1 MFYDHVCLYYIHVPT
16 SLSDTHST
24 VLFLIFFPRAGLEQ
38 PETDHSPDVPRKR
51 DAIMVGLTSLFTLL
65 LVGIVSTYLLVGN
78 RDYLLTWANTL
89 GICATV
95 MSCIQ
100 YIPQLWTTYKIG
112 HVLSLS
118 ITSMI
123 IQVPGAFLFAFSLWL
138 RVGWQGWSTWLIY
151 CVTGV
156 LQGSLLCMAIY
167 FSRQDRKGKVSDDG
181 ALAEEP
187 SENDPLLPGRSNG
200 HT

>member
-1 MFYDHVCLYYIHVPT
+1 
-16 SLSDTHST
+16 
-24 VLFLIFFPRAGLEQ
+24 
-38 PETDHSPDVPRKR
+38 
-51 DAIMVGLTSLFTLL
+51 
-65 LVGIVSTYLLVGN
+65 
-78 RDYLLTWANTL
+78 
-89 GICATV
+89 

-118 ITSMI
+118 ITTMI

-151 CVTGV
+151 CVTGL
-156 LQGSLLCMAIY
+156 LQGALLGMAIY
-167 FSRQDRKGKVSDDG
+167 FSIKDRDIKGSDTDPAG
-181 ALAEEP
+181 EEP
-187 SENDPLLPGRSNG
+187 TENDPLLAERVNG